1 MLATVTGEKPTIKV
15 AFKDMLPLASDWRNI
30 GVLLGIKEHILSKI
44 EADKPSVRDCLREM
58 ISEWLKQVDPPATW
72 ATLAEA
78 VETFDEVKAR
88 GIRATH
94 VDIVKVS

>member
-1 MLATVTGEKPTIKV
+1 MLVTVTGEKPTVKV
-15 AFKDMLPLASDWRNI
+15 VFKDMLPLASDWHNI

-44 EADKPSVRDCLREM
+44 EADEPSVCDRLREM

-78 VETFDEVKAR
+78 VKTIDEVKAQE
-88 GIRATH
+88 IRATH
-94 VDIVKVS
+94 VDVV